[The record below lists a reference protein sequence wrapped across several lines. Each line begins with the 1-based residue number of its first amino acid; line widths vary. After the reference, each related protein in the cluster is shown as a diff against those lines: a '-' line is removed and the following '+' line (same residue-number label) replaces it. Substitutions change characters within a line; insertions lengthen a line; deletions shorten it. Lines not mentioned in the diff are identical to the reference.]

1 METDRELE
9 TELKFWSEVET
20 VWLIFLIVSVMFV
33 VRYELQQGWMIG
45 SSVRKLQKVSIK
57 KKLSRG
63 QKERKN
69 QPDYK
74 ALTSVDITG
83 QAIYLAMY
91 IHFYSKMLYHATR
104 AASESLLIELHIYVG
119 ISRCEN

>member
-1 METDRELE
+1 MEADRELE

-74 ALTSVDITG
+74 AMKPSVYITSP
-83 QAIYLAMY
+83 AIKFG
-91 IHFYSKMLYHATR
+91 HVYSFLQQNVIPCHPGCFGKF
-104 AASESLLIELHIYVG
+104 ID
-119 ISRCEN
+119 